1 MITAAMVKELRER
14 TGAGMMDCKKA
25 LGETDGDMEKA
36 VEYLR
41 EKGLAAAAKKAGRIA
56 AEGLVVAKVEAG
68 SKKAVLVEVNCET
81 DFVAKTDEFKAFV
94 DQIANAILQDSPA
107 NMEELLQAKTGA
119 GTVGDL
125 VTEKIAKIGENISVR
140 RFELFTAGD
149 GVVEAYIHGA
159 GRIGVLVEMSGSS
172 NVLEVAKDIAMQV
185 AASRPE
191 FVTRDQ
197 VPAETVE
204 KEKEILV
211 AQAVNEGKPANIAE
225 KMVAGRIEKFFKEIC
240 LVEQPFIKDP
250 DMNVQK
256 MLEQKQVKVLRYVR
270 FEMGEGLQK
279 KENDFAAEVEA
290 MQKKG

>member
-41 EKGLAAAAKKAGRIA
+41 EKGLAAAAKKSGRIA
-56 AEGLVVAKVEAG
+56 AEGIVAAKVEAG
-68 SKKAVLVEVNCET
+68 NKKAVLVEVNCET

-94 DQIANAILQDSPA
+94 NQIADAILQDAPA
-107 NMEELLQAKTGA
+107 NMDELLQSKTGN

-125 VTEKIAKIGENISVR
+125 VNEQIAKIGENISAR
-140 RFELFTAGD
+140 RFELFTTGD
-149 GVVEAYIHGA
+149 SVVEAYIHGA
-159 GRIGVLVEMSGSS
+159 GRIGVLVELSGSN

-191 FVTRDQ
+191 YLTRDQ
-197 VPAETVE
+197 VPAENVE
-204 KEKEILV
+204 KEKEILI

-250 DMNVQK
+250 DMSVKK
-256 MLEQKQVKVLRYVR
+256 MLDQKQIKVLRFAR

-290 MQKKG
+290 MQKK